1 MRDKSEEET
10 IIYYFI
16 LLYEKTNYWFSKTFR
31 LKRVVCKKESMD
43 SNWTVIG
50 ERTVLIDSRLFR
62 TEEEEI
68 KRERK
73 K

>member
-16 LLYEKTNYWFSKTFR
+16 LLYEKTNYWFSKTFH
-31 LKRVVCKKESMD
+31 LKRVFVRKRV
-43 SNWTVIG
+43 WTVIG
-50 ERTVLIDSRLFR
+50 ERTVLIDSLLFR

-68 KRERK
+68 KRER
-73 K
+73 